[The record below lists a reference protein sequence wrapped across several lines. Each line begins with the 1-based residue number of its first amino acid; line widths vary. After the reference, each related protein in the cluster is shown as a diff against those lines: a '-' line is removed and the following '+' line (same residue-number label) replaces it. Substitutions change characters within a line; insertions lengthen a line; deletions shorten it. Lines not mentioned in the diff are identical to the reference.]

1 MYSEWISFRAKSR
14 PDHVAV
20 VVPNG
25 PVRYGEFDA
34 QIDKVAAR
42 LTALG
47 IRAGGTVA
55 VHLPDEYV
63 HWLFVLALDRL
74 GLASGSIDMPSPQH
88 PLLAAPPPRPV
99 GTNAERAPQTPLR
112 NPARTA

>member
-1 MYSEWISFRAKSR
+1 MYNEWISFRAKSR

-20 VVPNG
+20 VVPSG

-42 LTALG
+42 LAALG

-55 VHLPDEYV
+55 VHMPDEYV

-74 GLASGSIDMPSPQH
+74 CLGSVSIGMPPPPHPLPAAPAPSPLVAHAQGVPTH
-88 PLLAAPPPRPV
+88 PPP
-99 GTNAERAPQTPLR
+99 TP
-112 NPARTA
+112 

>member
-1 MYSEWISFRAKSR
+1 MYNEWISFRAKTR

-34 QIDKVAAR
+34 QIDKVGAR
-42 LTALG
+42 LAALG

-74 GLASGSIDMPSPQH
+74 GLASVSIDMPSPQH
-88 PLLAAPPPRPV
+88 PVLAA
-99 GTNAERAPQTPLR
+99 LR
-112 NPARTA
+112 RISW